1 MNEESLTL
9 FLTDIVKRKVR
20 YPPSTE
26 ESSRQKIWDETFT
39 TLQTARIEQAK
50 SNASPSTSTSIPT
63 APLNLN
69 AAGSSTPLWVR
80 DNVLSPQECE
90 MLIEFASRNGCEEMP
105 TLFGDTHFEHRC
117 GTKIHLDE
125 STLPELTR
133 LRQRIQQCFKLDDHA
148 AQTQCQISFTP
159 PEHAASN
166 TPSIGLHVDQNNGNA
181 GRYQT
186 ILIYLNTVPSSCG
199 GGTAWPCLGT
209 ANKEVVEAG
218 DRLLN
223 CGITCTSDACRID
236 LIDHGQVDVQ
246 MVDGTVEACL
256 LTAAATQGLY
266 CAPIQGRAVLFYSVK
281 ENGEPDAS
289 SFHAGLSVGGSSAK
303 WTLQMFTTF
312 PPDVVDRK
320 EFLKSTMRKTI

>member
-1 MNEESLTL
+1 MNEELLTQ
-9 FLTDIVKRKVR
+9 FLTDTVKRKVR
-20 YPPSTE
+20 YPPSTDAT
-26 ESSRQKIWDETFT
+26 SRKKVWDETFA

-50 SNASPSTSTSIPT
+50 SNSPPSTSIPT
-63 APLNLN
+63 PPLNLN

-90 MLIEFASRNGCEEMP
+90 MLIEFASKSGCEKMP
-105 TLFGDTHFEHRC
+105 NLFGDTHFRC

-159 PEHAASN
+159 PEHAVSN
-166 TPSIGLHVDQNNGNA
+166 TPSIGLHVDQNNGNTE
-181 GRYQT
+181 RYQT

-209 ANKEVVEAG
+209 ARKEVVEAG
-218 DRLLN
+218 ERLLN
-223 CGITCTSDACRID
+223 CGFTCTSDACRID
-236 LIDHGQVDVQ
+236 LIDHEQVDVQ

-256 LTAAATQGLY
+256 LTAAATQGIY
-266 CAPIQGRAVLFYSVK
+266 CAPVQGRAVLFYSVTG
-281 ENGEPDAS
+281 NGEPDAS
-289 SFHAGLSVGGSSAK
+289 SFHAGLSVSGSSAK
-303 WTLQMFTTF
+303 WTLQMFTSF

-320 EFLKSTMRKTI
+320 EFLKNNMRKTI